1 MHRETSMLSILAAV
15 LLLNTDAFAAD
26 KLPPDVLAIE
36 SFESGTKVPDGWEQG
51 HDVPGVKYVYDRRIG
66 SEGQRSL
73 SLEKTANRYF
83 PIASWS
89 RTFKHSSDK
98 PALKVSA
105 KVRASKV
112 TKAVID
118 VQFFDANHKPIEHE
132 WVAYIGQ
139 KESSDPV
146 ATHDWKLYDGAAA
159 IPAGTKQIGI
169 ALQIYGPGKVWFDEL
184 EARYVDSAT
193 TKAGDAQSSAT
204 PPRSQREVVESLS
217 PIELRTASGA
227 ATSYLLIPPSENAA
241 KPASG
246 YPLWLVLPG
255 GDGSATFHA
264 FVRSVHASALGGQCV
279 VAQPLAP
286 PHVVW
291 PTEFWSGRFAT
302 AEESIAAI
310 IDDVAKR
317 HSIDRK
323 HVYALA
329 WSSSGPAVYAT
340 LLGEQSP
347 LTGAFIAMSVFK
359 PNQLPPLTNAR
370 GRRIYLLH
378 SPDDE
383 VCPYG
388 MAKHAKEQLTSAG
401 AQATLVDYA
410 GGHGWHGPVH
420 DNIRA
425 GAEWL
430 QQSEGP

>member
-1 MHRETSMLSILAAV
+1 MHHQTYLLSTLAAI
-15 LLLNTDAFAAD
+15 LLLNAGATAAD
-26 KLPPDVLAIE
+26 KLPPDVLTID

-51 HDVPGVKYVYDRRIG
+51 HDVPGVKYIFDRRIG
-66 SEGQRSL
+66 SDGKRSL

-89 RTFKHSSDK
+89 RTFKHNSDK

-105 KVRASKV
+105 KVKASKV
-112 TKAVID
+112 TKAIID
-118 VQFFDANHKPIEHE
+118 VQYLDANDKPIEHE

-139 KESSDPV
+139 KESTDPV
-146 ATHDWKLYDGAAA
+146 ATHDWKVYDGAAA
-159 IPAGTKQIGI
+159 IPEGTKKIGI

-184 EARYVDSAT
+184 EVRYVDSAAA
-193 TKAGDAQSSAT
+193 KANNSQSSAT
-204 PPRSQREVVESLS
+204 PPTSQSQAAETPA

-227 ATSYLLIPPSENAA
+227 ATSYLLIPPSDNAA
-241 KPASG
+241 KPATG

-255 GDGSATFHA
+255 GDGSADFHS
-264 FVRSVHASALGGQCV
+264 FVRSVHAVALSGRCV

-286 PHVVW
+286 PHIVW
-291 PTEFWSGRFAT
+291 PTKFWNGRLAT
-302 AEESIAAI
+302 TEESVAAI
-310 IDDVAKR
+310 INDVAKR

-323 HVYALA
+323 QVYALA

-347 LTGAFIAMSVFK
+347 LTGALIAMSVFK
-359 PNQLPPLTNAR
+359 PDQLPPLTSAR

-388 MAKHAKEQLTSAG
+388 MAKHAQQQLASAG
-401 AQATLVDYA
+401 AQVTLVDYA

-420 DNIRA
+420 DNIRK
-425 GAEWL
+425 GAAWL
-430 QQSEGP
+430 QQTQ